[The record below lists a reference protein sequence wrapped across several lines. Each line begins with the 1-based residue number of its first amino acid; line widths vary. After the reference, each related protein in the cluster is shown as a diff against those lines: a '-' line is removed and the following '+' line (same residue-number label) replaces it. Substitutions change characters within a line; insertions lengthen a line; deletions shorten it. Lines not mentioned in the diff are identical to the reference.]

1 MYCVCTFIVLAP
13 ELYYHIILCSHIP
26 FLSDRLQ
33 SKTFSFPTDISS
45 YRHGKVHPS
54 IVGLHSPC
62 WTLLQSLYLDNGHLE
77 RELRNKT
84 ENQPH
89 FILQMYADREYKMF
103 MVNVQLLL

>member
-1 MYCVCTFIVLAP
+1 M
-13 ELYYHIILCSHIP
+13 
-26 FLSDRLQ
+26 
-33 SKTFSFPTDISS
+33 
-45 YRHGKVHPS
+45 
-54 IVGLHSPC
+54 VGLYSPC